1 MVFSMILPIVDVDV
15 GQTRDEQ
22 LKLLFIKDCDQL
34 RGDNI
39 VKAWPSLA

>member
-1 MVFSMILPIVDVDV
+1 MVFGMILPIVDIDV

-22 LKLLFIKDCDQL
+22 LKLLFIEDCDQL
-34 RGDNI
+34 GGNNI